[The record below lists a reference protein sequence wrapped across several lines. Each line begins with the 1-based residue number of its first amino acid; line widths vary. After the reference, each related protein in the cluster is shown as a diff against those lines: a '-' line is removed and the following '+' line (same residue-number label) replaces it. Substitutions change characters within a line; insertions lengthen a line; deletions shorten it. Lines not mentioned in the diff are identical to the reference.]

1 MSLVQAAHEAEAAQA
16 FEDIPIID
24 LKDIDSQ
31 DPGVRKTL
39 GKNVRDAC
47 INVGFLYVKNHGI
60 REDTIEKALSA
71 SKEFFS
77 LPLEKKMELDIRKTA
92 NFKGYNPVL
101 SSNNDPLN
109 RGDLH
114 EGFEFGWEELQ
125 SREYDE
131 KRAHD
136 DGVMAGA
143 NVWPSEPADFREATL
158 GYYHAA
164 VNLGR
169 KLFPLFAL
177 ALDLPEDFFD
187 DKVRPAPAT
196 ASSFDHSLQRLQT
209 KNSAAIMR
217 VLHYPPQTGPVD
229 DRVIGIGAHTDF
241 ECFTIL
247 WQEPGIQALQ
257 VLNKQGRWIDAPP
270 ISGTLVVNLGDQ
282 FARWTNDVFKSTV
295 HRAINRS
302 GVRRYSIPLFFGTD
316 YDVKLEP
323 IPSCVSPER
332 PPKYDVVTAG
342 EYVKERLK
350 ATYGH

>member
-1 MSLVQAAHEAEAAQA
+1 MSLVQAAHEAESAEA
-16 FEDIPIID
+16 FKHIPIID
-24 LKDIDSQ
+24 LKDVSNP
-31 DPGVRKTL
+31 DPQVRKAL
-39 GKNVRDAC
+39 GDQVRDAC
-47 INVGFLYVKNHGI
+47 MNVGFLYVKNHGI
-60 REDTIEKALSA
+60 PEENISKALQA

-77 LPLEKKMELDIRKTA
+77 LPLEKKMELDITKTA
-92 NFKGYNPVL
+92 NFKGYNPIL
-101 SSNNDPLN
+101 SSNNDPEN

-114 EGFEFGWEELQ
+114 EGFEFGWEELDA
-125 SREYDE
+125 RANDE
-131 KRAHD
+131 KRAN
-136 DGVMAGA
+136 DGAMAGA
-143 NVWPSEPADFREATL
+143 NVWPADTPEFRESVL

-164 VNLGR
+164 VDLGR

-177 ALDLPEDFFD
+177 ALDLPENFFE
-187 DKVRPAPAT
+187 DK
-196 ASSFDHSLQRLQT
+196 T
-209 KNSAAIMR
+209 KNAAAIMR

-257 VLNKQGRWIDAPP
+257 VLNKQKQWIDAPP
-270 ISGTLVVNLGDQ
+270 IPGTLVVNLGDQ

-323 IPSCVSPER
+323 IPSCVSPDR
-332 PPKYDVVTAG
+332 PPKYEVVTAG
-342 EYVKERLK
+342 DYVKERLK